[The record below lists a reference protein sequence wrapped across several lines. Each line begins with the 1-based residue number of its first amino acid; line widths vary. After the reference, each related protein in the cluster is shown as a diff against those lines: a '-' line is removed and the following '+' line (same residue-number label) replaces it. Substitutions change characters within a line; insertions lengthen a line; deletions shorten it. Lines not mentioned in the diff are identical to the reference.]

1 MDVESY
7 LSEMKGTVESWLHQC
22 LPEPEAF
29 SMRLFD
35 AMRYSLF
42 SGGKRLRPILLV
54 STADLFSGEDEALVR
69 DFACAVECI
78 HTYSLI
84 HDDLPA
90 MDDDDMRRG
99 RPTCHIEFTE
109 GLAILAGDA
118 LLTLAFELMSRP
130 SGPEHTQRQLQALNE
145 VAVKAGCLGMVGGQ
159 SADIL
164 ASGADGNEQLVRF
177 IHARKTGALISASI
191 AAGAILAGASG
202 SELEALSS
210 FGDKIGLTFQII
222 DDLLEINGDA
232 KTLGKSVDSDAKNN
246 KVTYPGVIGID
257 RARSDA
263 QKNVTEALRFLERF
277 GDRAAVLNGIA
288 HFFIDRVN

>member
-7 LSEMKGTVESWLHQC
+7 LSEMKRTVENWLRHC

-29 SMRLFD
+29 STRLFD

-54 STADLFSGEDEALVR
+54 STADLFSGEDGALVR

-90 MDDDDMRRG
+90 MDNDDLRRG
-99 RPTCHIEFTE
+99 LPACHIEFAE
-109 GLAILAGDA
+109 DLAILAGDA
-118 LLTLAFELMSRP
+118 LLTLAFELMSGP
-130 SGPEHTQRQLQALNE
+130 SAPEQMRRQLQALNE
-145 VAVKAGCLGMVGGQ
+145 VAVKSGCLGMVGGQ
-159 SADIL
+159 SADVL
-164 ASGADGNEQLVRF
+164 ASGSDGDEQLVRF
-177 IHARKTGALISASI
+177 IHTRKTGALISASI
-191 AAGAILAGASG
+191 AAGAILGGASG
-202 SELEALSS
+202 SELESLAS
-210 FGDKIGLTFQII
+210 FGDRIGLAFQII

-232 KTLGKSVDSDAKNN
+232 KTLGKSVGSDAKNN

-263 QKNVTEALRFLERF
+263 HKNVAEALRFLERF

>member
-1 MDVESY
+1 
-7 LSEMKGTVESWLHQC
+7 MKRTVEGWLRQC

-35 AMRYSLF
+35 AMQYSLF

-54 STADLFSGEDEALVR
+54 STANLFSGGDGALVR

-90 MDDDDMRRG
+90 MDNDDLRRG
-99 RPTCHIEFTE
+99 RPTCHIEFSE
-109 GLAILAGDA
+109 NLAILAGDA

-130 SGPEHTQRQLQALNE
+130 SAPERRQRQLEALNE

-159 SADIL
+159 CADVL
-164 ASGADGNEQLVRF
+164 ASGGDGGEQLVRF

-191 AAGAILAGASG
+191 AAGAILAGASD
-202 SELEALSS
+202 SEVESLCN
-210 FGDKIGLTFQII
+210 FGDKIGLAFQIT
-222 DDLLEINGDA
+222 DDLLEIDGDT
-232 KTLGKSVDSDAKNN
+232 KTLGKSVGSDVKNN
-246 KVTYPGVIGID
+246 KITYPAVVGID
-257 RARSDA
+257 RARSEA
-263 QKNVTEALRFLERF
+263 QKTVAESLGFLERF
-277 GDRAAVLNGIA
+277 GERAAVLNGIA